1 MKKPAYEA
9 VTFSEVG
16 NIRYLHLGTP
26 WIQGAM
32 NLKKPLHIELEY
44 AQQMMAW
51 LLFLEP
57 LVGFHALQLG
67 LGSAALTKFTNHLN
81 KTIKTTAVE
90 LNPAIIIAAQA
101 MFDLNLKN
109 DRIQVVQ
116 ANALDFTQQVAHNNQ
131 FDVLQVDIFNGEASG
146 PALNSKQFY
155 QGCFDV
161 LKSPGVLTVNLFHQH
176 SSYAKNIRRICDVFD
191 NRVLLFKEVHDCN
204 VVAIAFKGPYLKFA
218 WSDLKKRAKTI
229 QKRYQLP
236 AKQWVADLKSNNLQS
251 EKYLEI

>member
-1 MKKPAYEA
+1 MKNPTYEP

-109 DRIQVVQ
+109 DRIHVVQ
-116 ANALDFTQQVAHNNQ
+116 
-131 FDVLQVDIFNGEASG
+131 
-146 PALNSKQFY
+146 
-155 QGCFDV
+155 
-161 LKSPGVLTVNLFHQH
+161 
-176 SSYAKNIRRICDVFD
+176 
-191 NRVLLFKEVHDCN
+191 
-204 VVAIAFKGPYLKFA
+204 
-218 WSDLKKRAKTI
+218 
-229 QKRYQLP
+229 
-236 AKQWVADLKSNNLQS
+236 
-251 EKYLEI
+251 